1 MVDQDHPRMIDFF
14 MFILLD
20 SWASHIK
27 MLLNS
32 LSPPAETI
40 LVQLLETFRQ
50 QSDDL
55 TILRHI

>member
-1 MVDQDHPRMIDFF
+1 MVDQDHPRMIAFF

-20 SWASHIK
+20 SWASHI
-27 MLLNS
+27 NS
-32 LSPPAETI
+32 RSSLPAETI
-40 LVQLLETFRQ
+40 LAQRLETFRQ